1 MDVASVNLLI
11 AFWAGILSFV
21 SPCVLPLYPS
31 YLSYIT
37 GISVDKL
44 KNDINKKEIR
54 NRAMA
59 HTFFFVIG
67 FSIVFIAFGM
77 GASFLGD
84 LLYHYKNEVRQIG
97 AILII
102 LMGLFTSGFIK
113 WNWLLKERRMEIK
126 NRPAGYFGSSI
137 IGMSFA
143 AGWTPCVGPILSSIL
158 LLAESD
164 PSKSVF
170 LLMSYSLG
178 FALPFFIMAFFISS
192 TRWILRYSDKIM
204 KIGGILL
211 ITIGIMLFTNKLN
224 LLSAYFTKWFGVSWF

>member
-1 MDVASVNLLI
+1 MDGANINLLI

-44 KNDINKKEIR
+44 KNDFDKKEIR
-54 NRAMA
+54 NRAMV

-67 FSIVFIAFGM
+67 FSLVFIAFGM

-84 LLYHYKNEVRQIG
+84 LLYQYKNEVRQVG

-102 LMGLFTSGFIK
+102 LMGLFTSGLIR

-126 NRPAGYFGSSI
+126 NRPAGYFGSTI

-143 AGWTPCVGPILSSIL
+143 AGWTPCIGPILSSIL
-158 LLAESD
+158 LLAASD

-204 KIGGILL
+204 KVGGILL
-211 ITIGIMLFTNKLN
+211 IAIGILLFTNKLN
-224 LLSAYFTKWFGVSWF
+224 ILSAYFTKWFGVSWF